1 VRTAVDTSVLLDV
14 LGADPTFGEPS
25 RDALRAAYRSGALI
39 ACDVVWAEV
48 RAYFADDEDCRDA
61 LGTLGLRFDPLSV
74 ESAQLAG
81 HLWRLH
87 RRRAT
92 ADRPRVVADFL
103 VGAHAARQADALLSR
118 DRGFYRACFAELRL
132 IDPSRGR

>member
-1 VRTAVDTSVLLDV
+1 MRTAVDTSVLLDV
-14 LGADPTFGEPS
+14 LGADAAFGESS
-25 RDALRAAYRSGALI
+25 RDALRAAYRSGALV

-48 RAYFADDEDCRDA
+48 RAHFADDEDCRDA

-74 ESAQLAG
+74 ESAQFAG

-103 VGAHAARQADALLSR
+103 VGAHALRQADALLSR
-118 DRGFYRACFAELRL
+118 DRGFYRACFADLRL
-132 IDPSRGR
+132 IDPTRRR